1 MANKNTEMTFAPDA
15 RKAAEKSL
23 RMQKRSNR
31 IKKPAGDR
39 VLEGITTFFLI
50 MVVIIVGYP
59 VVYVVSASFSSAA
72 ALQNSRVVLWPV
84 EPSLDGYKFVLAYR
98 QVWIGYRN
106 TLFYTSVG
114 SLMTMTTQILC
125 AYPLSRPRFN
135 ARKAY
140 TKVLLVV
147 MLVHAGMVPTFL
159 VKTSLGLYDTIW
171 AVLLSAC
178 ISTHNVFILRTA
190 FKSSIPQDL
199 FDAAAIDGANEFQS
213 LVKIALPLAK
223 ATISVVTLYA
233 IVGRWNEYFTA
244 MIYLRNEELYPLSLF
259 LRTMLVSSKIDVS
272 DMDASSQQQAQ
283 NAAEQ
288 LKYALIVMSTVP
300 VLIAYGVVQK
310 YFKTGV
316 MIGSVKG

>member
-1 MANKNTEMTFAPDA
+1 MSNKNMTFAPEQ
-15 RKAAEKSL
+15 AAA
-23 RMQKRSNR
+23 MKRP
-31 IKKPAGDR
+31 IKKNPNKIKEPVGDR
-39 VLEGITTFFLI
+39 VLNGITVFFLLL
-50 MVVIIVGYP
+50 IIIVVGYP
-59 VVYVVSASFSSAA
+59 VVYVVSASLSSAS
-72 ALQNSRVVLWPV
+72 ALQNGRVILWPV
-84 EPSLDGYKFVLAYR
+84 EPGIDGYRFVLAYR

-106 TLFYTSVG
+106 TLFYTTVG
-114 SLMTMTTQILC
+114 TIFTMTLQILC
-125 AYPLSRPRFN
+125 AYPLARPKFG

-159 VKTSLGLYDTIW
+159 IKTSLGLYDTIW
-171 AVLLSAC
+171 AVLLSGC

-190 FKSSIPQDL
+190 FRSSIPQDL

-213 LVKIALPLAK
+213 LWKIALPLAK
-223 ATISVVTLYA
+223 ATISVVTLYS
-233 IVGRWNEYFTA
+233 IVARWNEYFVA

-259 LRTMLVSSKIDVS
+259 LRNMLVSSKIDVS

-300 VLIAYGVVQK
+300 VLVAYGVVQK